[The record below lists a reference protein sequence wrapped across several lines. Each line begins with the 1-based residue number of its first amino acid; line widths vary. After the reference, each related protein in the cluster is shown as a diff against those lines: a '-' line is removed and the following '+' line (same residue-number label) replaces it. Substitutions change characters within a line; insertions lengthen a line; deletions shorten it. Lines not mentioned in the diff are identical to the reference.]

1 MSQWLKFSLEMGP
14 LLVFF
19 FANAK
24 WGILTGTAV
33 FVVAT
38 IIALAT
44 SYVLVRKIPILPLV
58 SGVFVLGFGG
68 ATVIF
73 EDELFIKLK
82 PTIVNLLF
90 AGALTVGLM
99 TGRNFLKLAFEAAF
113 QLNDE
118 GWRILA
124 KRWAVFF
131 VILAVINEVVW
142 RSMTTD
148 AWVSF
153 KVFGIMPL
161 TVVFSLSQLPLLM
174 RHQVVEEAV
183 PPEN

>member
-1 MSQWLKFSLEMGP
+1 MNQWLKFGLEMGP

-38 IIALAT
+38 AVALAT
-44 SYVLVRKIPILPLV
+44 SYALVRKIPLLPLI
-58 SGVFVLGFGG
+58 SGVFVLTFGG
-68 ATVIF
+68 LTIF
-73 EDELFIKLK
+73 LEDDLFIKLK
-82 PTIVNLLF
+82 PTIVNILF
-90 AGALTVGLM
+90 AAALMIGLL
-99 TGRNFLKLAFEAAF
+99 TGRNFLRLAFEAAF
-113 QLNDE
+113 QLTEE

-124 KRWAVFF
+124 WRWAFF
-131 VILAVINEVVW
+131 FLLLAAVNEVVW
-142 RSMTTD
+142 RSMSTD

-161 TVVFSLSQLPLLM
+161 TILFSLAQLPLLM
-174 RHQVVEEAV
+174 RHQVVEEG
-183 PPEN
+183 ET